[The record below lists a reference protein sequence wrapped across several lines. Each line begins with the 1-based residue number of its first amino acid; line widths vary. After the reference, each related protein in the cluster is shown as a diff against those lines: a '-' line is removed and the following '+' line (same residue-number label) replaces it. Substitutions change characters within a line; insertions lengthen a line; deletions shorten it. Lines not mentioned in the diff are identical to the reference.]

1 MTARA
6 THAKNVASGFIRMRK
21 ESQNA
26 NHALRDIPP
35 PLRDPRT
42 VGIVDVSN

>member
-6 THAKNVASGFIRMRK
+6 TRAKNVASDFIRMRK
-21 ESQNA
+21 ESQNV
-26 NHALRDIPP
+26 NHALRDILP

-42 VGIVDVSN
+42 VVIVDVSN